1 MVSSGSISILRTG
14 VRFLR
19 RFLGF
24 TKMGSGVGVR
34 RDFINIITLLTP
46 ITKKKEIA
54 KKEQVNNKP
63 KNKDKIISL
72 IKATENIIN

>member
-1 MVSSGSISILRTG
+1 MLRTG

-24 TKMGSGVGVR
+24 CVIGARVSTVVK
-34 RDFINIITLLTP
+34 RDFKYRYALFIP

-54 KKEQVNNKP
+54 KKEQVNKKP
-63 KNKDKIISL
+63 KNKDIIISL